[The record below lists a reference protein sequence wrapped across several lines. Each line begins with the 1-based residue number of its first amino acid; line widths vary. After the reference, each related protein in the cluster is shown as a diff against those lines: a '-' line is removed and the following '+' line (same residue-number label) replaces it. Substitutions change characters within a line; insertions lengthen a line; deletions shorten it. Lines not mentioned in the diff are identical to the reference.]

1 MSKRLQVTLRDEMS
15 EKLDELAKYL
25 GVSKSA
31 VIALALQ
38 DFDKKHK
45 NR

>member
-1 MSKRLQVTLRDEMS
+1 MSKRIQVTLKDSIAEEL
-15 EKLDELAKYL
+15 EKLSEDL

-38 DFDKKHK
+38 EYSEEK
-45 NR
+45 NLK

>member
-1 MSKRLQVTLRDEMS
+1 
-15 EKLDELAKYL
+15 LAKYL

>member
-1 MSKRLQVTLRDEMS
+1 MSKRLQVTLKDEMS
-15 EKLDELAKYL
+15 EKLEEVAKYV

-38 DFDKKHK
+38 DFDNKHK

>member
-1 MSKRLQVTLRDEMS
+1 MSKRLQVTLKDEMS

-38 DFDKKHK
+38 D
-45 NR
+45 

>member
-1 MSKRLQVTLRDEMS
+1 MSKRLQVTLKDEMS

-31 VIALALQ
+31 VIA
-38 DFDKKHK
+38 
-45 NR
+45 

>member
-1 MSKRLQVTLRDEMS
+1 MS

-31 VIALALQ
+31 VIA
-38 DFDKKHK
+38 
-45 NR
+45 